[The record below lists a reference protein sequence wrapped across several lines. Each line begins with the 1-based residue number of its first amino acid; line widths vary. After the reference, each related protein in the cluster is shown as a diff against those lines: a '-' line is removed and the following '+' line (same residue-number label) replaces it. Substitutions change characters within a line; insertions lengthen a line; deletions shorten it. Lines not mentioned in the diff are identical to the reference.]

1 MRNSFQNRNF
11 YSEFI
16 YIGLTTW
23 ISCGGYRWHFYEC
36 ALTVEDKHREAEK
49 K

>member
-1 MRNSFQNRNF
+1 MRNFRQNRNF
-11 YSEFI
+11 YI

-23 ISCGGYRWHFYEC
+23 ISCGGYRWNFYEC
-36 ALTVEDKHREAEK
+36 ALTFKDKHREAK